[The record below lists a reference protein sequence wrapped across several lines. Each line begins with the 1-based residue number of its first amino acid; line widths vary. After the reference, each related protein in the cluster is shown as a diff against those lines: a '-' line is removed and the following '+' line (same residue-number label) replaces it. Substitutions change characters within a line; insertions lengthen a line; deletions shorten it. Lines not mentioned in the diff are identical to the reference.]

1 MAFDKMA
8 DSLGCFTT
16 RRDVDV
22 GYTYENMIGNDKNNH
37 NEAITD
43 ATKYQYYEYWYSWYE
58 INRFTFEE
66 VLEIVLDDLR
76 NEEINVYVF

>member
-1 MAFDKMA
+1 MAG
-8 DSLGCFTT
+8 SLSCFTT

-22 GYTYENMIGNDKNNH
+22 GYTYENKIGNDKNNH

-43 ATKYQYYEYWYSWYE
+43 ATKFRYYEYWYSWYE